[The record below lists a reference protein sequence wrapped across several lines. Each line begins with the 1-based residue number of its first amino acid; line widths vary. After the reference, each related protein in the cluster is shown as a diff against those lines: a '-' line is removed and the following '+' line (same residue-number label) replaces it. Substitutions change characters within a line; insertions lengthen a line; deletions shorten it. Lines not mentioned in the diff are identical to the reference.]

1 LSRNN
6 LSRLGVADN
15 ASSDNL
21 APQVT
26 QNNTGFNFTA
36 PTEMV
41 ELPTKG
47 KYYPEGH
54 PLHNQKTV
62 EIRYMTAK
70 EEDILTSVS
79 LIKNNLVID
88 RLLQSVMTD
97 KRIDPDYLFIGDK
110 NALIV
115 ATRITGY
122 GPEYETQVICP
133 SCYSPSE
140 HAFDLNDINLHEG
153 GDALDSNVEETNEG
167 TFIITLPMSQVRT
180 EVRLLLGKDEKYLAQ
195 LANNKKKGNLPETPL
210 TDQFKRVIVSV
221 NGVRDRSSI
230 DRFVDNMP
238 ARDSRFLR
246 KTYSKIVPGL
256 DMNFAFDCPK
266 CGSVSRIEVPLGPR
280 FLWPSN

>member
-1 LSRNN
+1 MSRNN
-6 LSRLGVADN
+6 LNRLGIAQN
-15 ASSDNL
+15 ASSD
-21 APQVT
+21 ASATPAV
-26 QNNTGFNFTA
+26 QNNTGFSFTA
-36 PTEMV
+36 PTEIV

-47 KYYPEGH
+47 RFYPEGH
-54 PLHNQKTV
+54 PLHNQETV

-70 EEDILTSVS
+70 EEDILSSVA

-88 RLLQSVMTD
+88 RLIQSVVTD
-97 KRIDPDYLFIGDK
+97 KRIDPDFLFVGDK
-110 NALIV
+110 NALLV
-115 ATRITGY
+115 AARITGY
-122 GPEYETQVICP
+122 GAEYETQVICP

-140 HAFDLNDINLHEG
+140 HAFDLNDINPHEG

-221 NGVRDRSSI
+221 NGDRNRSSI
-230 DRFVDNMP
+230 DGFVDNMP

-246 KTYSKIVPGL
+246 TIYSKIVPNIDL
-256 DMNFAFDCPK
+256 NFSFECPK
-266 CGSVSRIEVPLGPR
+266 CGSNSRIEVPLGPR
-280 FLWPSN
+280 FLWPSA

>member
-1 LSRNN
+1 MSRNN
-6 LSRLGVADN
+6 LNRLGVAQN
-15 ASSDNL
+15 ASSD
-21 APQVT
+21 ASATPAV
-26 QNNTGFNFTA
+26 QNNTGFSFTA
-36 PTEMV
+36 PTEIV

-47 KYYPEGH
+47 RFYPEGH

-70 EEDILTSVS
+70 EEDILSSVA

-88 RLLQSVMTD
+88 RLIQSVVTD
-97 KRIDPDYLFIGDK
+97 KRIDPDFLFVGDK
-110 NALIV
+110 NALLV
-115 ATRITGY
+115 AARITGY
-122 GPEYETQVICP
+122 GAEYETQVICP

-221 NGVRDRSSI
+221 NGDRNRSSI
-230 DRFVDNMP
+230 DSFVDNMP

-246 KTYSKIVPGL
+246 TVYSKVVPNIDL
-256 DMNFAFDCPK
+256 NFSFECPK
-266 CGSVSRIEVPLGPR
+266 CGSISRIEVPLGPR
-280 FLWPSN
+280 FLWPST